1 LVNDKNIWIMNDLV
15 QKYNW
20 LLQEPGPASLK
31 EALSHYGLLEC
42 IGKNSN
48 PDIMKWAKEVGVS
61 GWYPDDSVAWCGLFM
76 GICQKRAGF
85 PYNSQL
91 LSALAWAKW
100 GDHIDNDKA
109 ELGDTLIFIR
119 SGGGHVAFYIGEGK
133 DNFLVLGGNQGNAV
147 GFEWVSKT
155 RLFAV
160 RRAHWKISQPANIR
174 KILLSDSGAVLA
186 HNEA

>member
-1 LVNDKNIWIMNDLV
+1 LNDIKMETLE
-15 QKYNW
+15 KYSW
-20 LLQEPGPASLK
+20 LKSESGPAMLK
-31 EALSHYGLLEC
+31 EAISHYGLLEC
-42 IGKNSN
+42 KGTGSN
-48 PDIMKWAKEVGVS
+48 PDIMKWAKEVGVA

-76 GICQKRAGF
+76 GICAKRGGF

-100 GDHIDNDKA
+100 GDHVENEDA
-109 ELGDTLIFIR
+109 MLGDTLVFIR
-119 SGGGHVAFYIGEGK
+119 SGGGHVAFYIGESK
-133 DNFLVLGGNQGNAV
+133 ENYLILGGNQGDAV
-147 GFEWVSKT
+147 GLEWISKT

-160 RRAHWKISQPANIR
+160 RRAKWKIAQPNNVR